1 VSEQQKQ
8 SEAAVDNAS
17 AVQSTVDDLGGCK
30 KLVRVEVPVG
40 VVDAMFDGITRQF
53 MKFAQLPGFRPGK
66 APKHLVIKSYEGRIQ
81 EETKKKLLEDSFRA
95 AVDQNKL
102 RVVVTLNV
110 EEQSFGRGMPFQF
123 NVNCEVAPDFTL
135 PAYKGLELKREVSA
149 ASDADVDRAVN
160 ILREQQVKYNDVSR
174 ASQNGDVVVVNY
186 KGTVD
191 GKPLT
196 DIAPTARGLTEKT
209 GFWLALAPDSFV
221 PGFTEQLVGTSA
233 GDKRTVN
240 VTFPNEFVAA
250 ELSNRAAVY
259 EVEVTGVKEKVLPE
273 VNDEFAK
280 SFGAQDVAELMAGIR
295 RDLQNELD
303 SRQRTSVRDQILKS
317 ILGAVQF
324 DLPESIVT
332 SETRNLV
339 YNIVNQNQQRGV
351 AAEVIEQKKDEIM
364 ASASTSAKDR
374 VKAGFILNRIA
385 AEEKIEVNNNEIS
398 QRIMGIAAQRNEDPQ
413 KVAKKLQEQNA
424 IQDLAQDIL
433 TGKVLDFIELQAK
446 IEEVSVARP

>member
-8 SEAAVDNAS
+8 SEAAVEIAS

-30 KLVRVEVPVG
+30 KLVRVEVPAG
-40 VVDAMFDGITRQF
+40 VVDATFEDITRQF

-66 APKHLVIKSYEGRIQ
+66 APKHLVIRSYEGRIQ
-81 EETKKKLLEDSFRA
+81 EEAKKKLIEDSFRA
-95 AVDQNKL
+95 AVKQHDLK
-102 RVVVTLNV
+102 VVVTLNV
-110 EEQSFGRGMPFQF
+110 EEQSFGRGMPLHFT
-123 NVNCEVAPDFTL
+123 VNCEVSPDYAL
-135 PAYKGLELKREVSA
+135 PNYKGLEVKREVSA

-160 ILREQQVKYNDVSR
+160 ILREQQVKYNDVTR
-174 ASQNGDVVVVNY
+174 AAQQGDVVVVNY
-186 KGTVD
+186 KGTTE

-196 DIAPTARGLTEKT
+196 DVAPTARGLTEKT

-221 PGFTEQLVGTSA
+221 PGFTDQLVGASA

-240 VTFPNEFVAA
+240 VTFPNDFVAA
-250 ELSNRAAVY
+250 ELSNRPAAY

-317 ILGAVQF
+317 LLGAVQF
-324 DLPESIVT
+324 ELPESIVT

-364 ASASTSAKDR
+364 ASASASAKDR

-385 AEEKIEVNNNEIS
+385 ADEKIAVTNNEIS
-398 QRIMGIAAQRNEDPQ
+398 QRIVAIASQRNEDPQ
-413 KVAKKLQEQNA
+413 KLAKKLQEQNA
-424 IQDLAQDIL
+424 IQDIAQDIL
-433 TGKVLDFIELQAK
+433 TGKVLDFIEMQAK
-446 IEEVSVARP
+446 IEEVPVARP

>member
-8 SEAAVDNAS
+8 SEAAVEIAS
-17 AVQSTVDDLGGCK
+17 AVQGTVDDLGGCK
-30 KLVRVEVPVG
+30 KLVRVEVPAG
-40 VVDAMFDGITRQF
+40 VVDATFEDITRQF

-66 APKHLVIKSYEGRIQ
+66 APKHLVIRSYEGRIQ
-81 EETKKKLLEDSFRA
+81 EEAKKKLIEDSFRA
-95 AVDQNKL
+95 VVKQHDLK
-102 RVVVTLNV
+102 VVVTLNV
-110 EEQSFGRGMPFQF
+110 EEQSFGRGMPLQF
-123 NVNCEVAPDFTL
+123 TVNCEVAPDYAL
-135 PAYKGLELKREVSA
+135 PNYKGLELKREVSA

-160 ILREQQVKYNDVSR
+160 ILREQQVKYNDVTR
-174 ASQNGDVVVVNY
+174 AAQQGDVVVVNY
-186 KGTVD
+186 KGTTE

-221 PGFTEQLVGTSA
+221 PGFTEQLVGASA
-233 GDKRTVN
+233 GDKRTVS

-250 ELSNRAAVY
+250 ELSNRPAVY

-303 SRQRTSVRDQILKS
+303 SRQRGSIRDQILKS
-317 ILGAVQF
+317 LLGAVQF

-364 ASASTSAKDR
+364 ASASASAKDR

-385 AEEKIEVNNNEIS
+385 ADEKIAVTNNEIS
-398 QRIMGIAAQRNEDPQ
+398 QRIVAIASQRNEDPQ
-413 KVAKKLQEQNA
+413 KLAKKLQEQNA
-424 IQDLAQDIL
+424 IQDIAQDIL
-433 TGKVLDFIELQAK
+433 TGKVLDFIEMQAK
-446 IEEVSVARP
+446 IEEVPVARP

>member
-1 VSEQQKQ
+1 MSEQQKQ
-8 SEAAVDNAS
+8 SEAAVEIAS
-17 AVQSTVDDLGGCK
+17 AVQGTVDDLGGCK
-30 KLVRVEVPVG
+30 KLVRVEVPAG
-40 VVDAMFDGITRQF
+40 VVDATFEDITRQF

-66 APKHLVIKSYEGRIQ
+66 APKHLVIRSYEGRIQ
-81 EETKKKLLEDSFRA
+81 EEAKKKLIEDSFRA
-95 AVDQNKL
+95 VVKQHDLK
-102 RVVVTLNV
+102 VVVTLNV
-110 EEQSFGRGMPFQF
+110 EEQSFGRGMPLQF
-123 NVNCEVAPDFTL
+123 TVNCEVAPDYAL
-135 PAYKGLELKREVSA
+135 PNYKGLELKREVSA

-160 ILREQQVKYNDVSR
+160 ILREQQVKYNDVTR
-174 ASQNGDVVVVNY
+174 AAQQGDVVVVNY
-186 KGTVD
+186 KGTTE

-221 PGFTEQLVGTSA
+221 PGFTEQLVGASA
-233 GDKRTVN
+233 GDKRTVS

-250 ELSNRAAVY
+250 ELSNRPAVY

-303 SRQRTSVRDQILKS
+303 SRQRGSIRDQILKS
-317 ILGAVQF
+317 LLGAVQF

-364 ASASTSAKDR
+364 ASASASAKDR

-385 AEEKIEVNNNEIS
+385 ADEKIAVTNNEIS
-398 QRIMGIAAQRNEDPQ
+398 QRIVAIASQRNEDPQ
-413 KVAKKLQEQNA
+413 KLAKKLQEQNA
-424 IQDLAQDIL
+424 IQDIAQDIL
-433 TGKVLDFIELQAK
+433 TGKVLDFIEMQAK
-446 IEEVSVARP
+446 IEEVPVARP